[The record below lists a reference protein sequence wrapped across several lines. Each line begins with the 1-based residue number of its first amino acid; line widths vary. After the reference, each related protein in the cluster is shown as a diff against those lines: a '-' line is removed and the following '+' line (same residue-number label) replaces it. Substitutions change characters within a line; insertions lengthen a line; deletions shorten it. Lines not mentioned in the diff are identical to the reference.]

1 VRHLKILSV
10 LALVISFAPA
20 TNLAHAPQ
28 PAAPLD
34 AALAAWQ
41 DVRFGLFIHWGPV
54 SLTGREI
61 GWSRGDP
68 TPVGE
73 YDTLYARFNPTAFN
87 ADEWARTAK
96 DAGMKYVV
104 FTAKHH
110 DGFCMWNTKTTD
122 YTIMKSPFGRD
133 VVGELADACRRH
145 GLMFC
150 TYYSILDWHHPDY
163 PLGSPAGKTRKPNA
177 DMSRYVDYLKQQV
190 TELVKG
196 YGPLGI
202 MWFDGGWEEPWT
214 PALGTELYQYLRR
227 LQPSLII
234 NNRVSKSP
242 AGAEGTSGATQV
254 YGDYDTPEQ
263 HIGAFNL
270 ERPWETCM
278 TICQQW
284 AWKPEDAMKPLP
296 QCLRTLVSA
305 AGGNG
310 NLLFNVGP
318 MPDGRIEPRQVGR
331 LKEMGT
337 WLRMNGESVY
347 LTRGGPFKPGAW
359 GASTRRGNHI
369 YLHVFRWDGDSL
381 VLPAVPAK
389 IRRARLL
396 AGGRVEFT
404 QGQSGVTV
412 RVPAADQDVI
422 DTVIVLDLDR
432 PTMMLPAVDVK

>member
-1 VRHLKILSV
+1 
-10 LALVISFAPA
+10 
-20 TNLAHAPQ
+20 
-28 PAAPLD
+28 
-34 AALAAWQ
+34 
-41 DVRFGLFIHWGPV
+41 
-54 SLTGREI
+54 
-61 GWSRGDP
+61 
-68 TPVGE
+68 
-73 YDTLYARFNPTAFN
+73 
-87 ADEWARTAK
+87 
-96 DAGMKYVV
+96 
-104 FTAKHH
+104 
-110 DGFCMWNTKTTD
+110 
-122 YTIMKSPFGRD
+122 MKSPFGRD